1 MAADADQKR
10 RQALTLASLG
20 GAAIATAGVAG
31 AFGMSLAPS
40 RRTKGEGAPVEVSL
54 ASVEPSK
61 LRVVSWRRKPV
72 WVLARTPEQIA
83 SLEDTADLADPD
95 SENSEQP
102 EYCRNAT
109 RSISPEMFVAVGICT
124 HLGCSPGAAFPKG
137 FLCACHGS
145 YFDLAGRVFAGSPAP
160 TNLSIPEHYFTEHG
174 TLVIG
179 ASAGAANA

>member
-1 MAADADQKR
+1 MSADKKR
-10 RQALTLASLG
+10 RQALTLASLSG
-20 GAAIATAGVAG
+20 GAVAVAGVAG

-54 ASVEPSK
+54 AQIEPSK
-61 LRVVSWRRKPV
+61 LRIVSWRRKPI
-72 WVLARTPEQIA
+72 WILQRTQEQID
-83 SLEDTADLADPD
+83 SLQETADLADPD

-109 RSISPEMFVAVGICT
+109 RSIKPEMFVAIGICT
-124 HLGCSPGAAFPKG
+124 HLGCSPAAAFPQG

-145 YFDLAGRVFAGSPAP
+145 YFDMAGRVFAGSPAP
-160 TNLSIPEHYFTEHG
+160 TNLPIPEHYFTEHG

-179 ASAGAANA
+179 AAAEEASV